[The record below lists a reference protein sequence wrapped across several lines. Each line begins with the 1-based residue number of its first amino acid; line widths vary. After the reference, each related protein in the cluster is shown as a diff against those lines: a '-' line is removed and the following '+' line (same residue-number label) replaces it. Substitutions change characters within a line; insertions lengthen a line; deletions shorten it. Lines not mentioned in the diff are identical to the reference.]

1 MRRSI
6 AIPLV
11 VGVGIMVAAPKLFK
25 RAWRP
30 PQLAVHQSPADLGL
44 PQERVWLTNPR
55 GIRLH
60 GWFVPSGEDAPAVVV
75 LHGWGGNAA
84 HMLDLAPAINEAGFH
99 SLFLDARNHG
109 LSEHDDHVS
118 MLKFAED
125 LGTAVEYLR
134 QRDDVTDVA
143 VIAHSVGAAAAIYYA
158 SYNDDISAV
167 VAVASFAHPGELMD
181 ENLPLPGPIRWAV
194 LWAVETM
201 IGKGLD
207 VIAPRSR
214 VAHVSAPLLLV
225 HGEQDDIV
233 PVEDSYELA
242 DLGVDTELLVVP
254 EGAHSDLAPFEPY
267 FPDVIGFISSH
278 VTPSSRAT
286 WAE

>member
-1 MRRSI
+1 MHKAI

-11 VGVGIMVAAPKLFK
+11 VGAGIMVAAPRLFK

-30 PQLAVHQSPADLGL
+30 PQLDVHQSPADLGL
-44 PQERVWLTNPR
+44 PEEQVWLTNPKD
-55 GIRLH
+55 IQLH
-60 GWFVPSGEDAPAVVV
+60 GWFVSAGVDAPAVVV

-84 HMLDLAPAINEAGFH
+84 HMLDLAPAINEAGLH

-125 LGTAVEYLR
+125 LGTTVEYLR
-134 QRDDVTDVA
+134 DRDDVTDVA
-143 VIAHSVGAAAAIYYA
+143 VVAHSVGAAAAIYYA
-158 SYNDDISAV
+158 SYNDDVSAV

-181 ENLPLPGPIRWAV
+181 ENLPLPGAIRWAV

-201 IGKGLD
+201 IGKGFD

-242 DLGVDTELLVVP
+242 ELGVDTDLLVVP
-254 EGAHSDLAPFEPY
+254 DGAHSDLAPFEPF
-267 FPDVIGFISSH
+267 FPDVIGFINAH
-278 VTPSSRAT
+278 VSAMPPAR
-286 WAE
+286 

>member
-1 MRRSI
+1 MHKAI

-11 VGVGIMVAAPKLFK
+11 VGAGIMVAAPRLFK

-30 PQLAVHQSPADLGL
+30 PQLEVHQSPADLGL
-44 PQERVWLTNPR
+44 PEEQVWLTNPKD
-55 GIRLH
+55 IQLH
-60 GWFVPSGEDAPAVVV
+60 GWFVSAGVDAPAVVV

-84 HMLDLAPAINEAGFH
+84 HMLDLAPAINEAGLH

-125 LGTAVEYLR
+125 LGTTVEYLR
-134 QRDDVTDVA
+134 DRDDVTDVA
-143 VIAHSVGAAAAIYYA
+143 VVAHSVGAAAAIYYA
-158 SYNDDISAV
+158 SYNDDVSAV

-181 ENLPLPGPIRWAV
+181 ENLPLPGAIRWAV
-194 LWAVETM
+194 LRAVETM
-201 IGKGLD
+201 IGKGFD

-242 DLGVDTELLVVP
+242 ELGVDTDLLVVP
-254 EGAHSDLAPFEPY
+254 DGAHSDLAPFEPF
-267 FPDVIGFISSH
+267 FPDVIGFINAH
-278 VTPSSRAT
+278 VSAMPPAR
-286 WAE
+286 

>member
-1 MRRSI
+1 MHKAI

-11 VGVGIMVAAPKLFK
+11 VGAGIMVAAPRLFK

-30 PQLAVHQSPADLGL
+30 PQLEVHQSPADLGL
-44 PQERVWLTNPR
+44 PEEQVRLTNPR
-55 GIRLH
+55 DIQLH
-60 GWFVPSGEDAPAVVV
+60 GWFVSAGVDAPAVVV

-84 HMLDLAPAINEAGFH
+84 HMLDLAPAINEAGLH

-134 QRDDVTDVA
+134 DRDDVTDVA
-143 VIAHSVGAAAAIYYA
+143 VVAHSVGAAAAIYYA
-158 SYNDDISAV
+158 SYNDDVSAV

-181 ENLPLPGPIRWAV
+181 ENLPLPGAIRWVV

-201 IGKGLD
+201 IGKGFD
-207 VIAPRSR
+207 VIAPRAR

-242 DLGVDTELLVVP
+242 ELGVDTDLLVVP
-254 EGAHSDLAPFEPY
+254 DGAHSDLAPFEPF
-267 FPDVIGFISSH
+267 FPDVIGFINAH
-278 VTPSSRAT
+278 VSAMLPAR
-286 WAE
+286 